1 MKLNWAERWV
11 VNNPLRMVIQEVE
24 IGLLKKMGVVKEDAS
39 VLEFGCGRGA
49 GARLILRTFRP
60 SSIHAMDLDVK
71 MVEQAR
77 TYLSE
82 KELKRIRLHVGDV
95 QSIPFNDASFD
106 LVFSF
111 GILHH
116 VIDWRSSLTEIA
128 RVLKKGGFY
137 VFEELYPSLYQN
149 VITRRILLHP
159 EEDRFYSDDLKDG
172 LERAGV
178 PLVKSLE
185 SKYLGILAVAQKS
198 I

>member
-11 VNNPLRMVIQEVE
+11 VNNPLRMAIQKVE
-24 IGLLKKMGVVKEDAS
+24 IELFKKMGLIKKEAS

-49 GARLILRTFRP
+49 GARLILKAFRP
-60 SSIHAMDLDVK
+60 LSIHAMDLDVK
-71 MVEQAR
+71 MVDRAR

-82 KELKRIRLHVGDV
+82 RELKRIRLYVGDV
-95 QSIPFNDASFD
+95 QSLPFNDDSFD

-128 RVLKKGGFY
+128 RVLKKEGFY
-137 VFEELYPSLYQN
+137 IFEELYPSLYQN
-149 VITRRILLHP
+149 VITKRILLHP
-159 EEDRFYSDDLKDG
+159 EEDRFCSDDLKDG
-172 LERAGV
+172 LERAGL
-178 PLVKSLE
+178 PLAKSLE
-185 SKYLGILAVAQKS
+185 SRYLGILGVAQKL

>member
-11 VNNPLRMVIQEVE
+11 VNNPLRMAVQKVE
-24 IGLLKKMGVVKEDAS
+24 IGLFKKMGVIKEDAS
-39 VLEFGCGRGA
+39 VLECGCGRGA

-60 SSIHAMDLDVK
+60 SSIHATDLDVK

-82 KELKRIRLHVGDV
+82 KELRRIRLYVGDV

-137 VFEELYPSLYQN
+137 IFEELYPSLYQN

-159 EEDRFYSDDLKDG
+159 EEDRFCSDDLKDG
-172 LERAGV
+172 LERAGLL
-178 PLVKSLE
+178 LVNSLE
-185 SKYLGILAVAQKS
+185 LRHLGILAMAQKL